1 MTLVLCRVDDRL
13 IHGQVVVGWGQ
24 PLGIQRIVLADD
36 EVAKS
41 AWEQDLY
48 RMAVPGGLEV
58 VFATVAAAGAQ
69 LRGWDSDSKR
79 TAVLLGSIEAAAQLF
94 HAAPAVVRKINLGG
108 IHHRPGRV
116 ERLPYVYL
124 SPEEHR
130 LLTELA
136 AEGAEIAGQDLPT
149 ATPVPLGS
157 MR

>member
-48 RMAVPGGLEV
+48 RMAVPSGLEV
-58 VFATVAAAGAQ
+58 VFATVAAAGAL
-69 LRGWDSDSKR
+69 LRNWESDTKR

-94 HAAPAVVRKINLGG
+94 HAAPSVVRKINLGG

-124 SPEEHR
+124 SPEEYR

-157 MR
+157 MT